1 MAELRGQLLPVYVV
15 VDESDSMR
23 PYVDE
28 LNQGLRSLHTA
39 LLKEPM
45 AAAKVRMTILGFSN
59 TVIVRLRRA
68 DLRTIDHFEPVRT
81 RANTLFGEVF
91 RDLLVRIPSDVAL
104 LKQEGY
110 AVHRPAVFFLSDGQP
125 TDEPSWRTAHAQLV
139 DRQFM
144 AAAPNIIA
152 CGIGAARPST
162 ILAVATSSRFAFVTI
177 PGTEIG
183 PAVAKFCAALVR
195 SVVQSATSLQTA
207 RPELHVERPDCFNL
221 AIDIL

>member
-15 VDESDSMR
+15 VDESASMR
-23 PYVDE
+23 PNVDE
-28 LNQGLRSLHTA
+28 LNQGLRSLHSA

-59 TVIVRLRRA
+59 TVIVRLCRA

-81 RANTLFGEVF
+81 RANTQYGEVF
-91 RDLLVRIPSDVAL
+91 TDLLVRIPSDVAL

-125 TDEPSWRTAHAQLV
+125 TDEPSWRSAHARLV
-139 DRQFM
+139 DRQFI

-177 PGTEIG
+177 PGAAIG

-207 RPELHVERPDCFNL
+207 HPELHVECPDGFNL